1 MSGRVEPHAETAF
14 RWAKEAAERQY
25 HTEIDKDRPSDPK
38 VKAIEAE
45 TSADGPI
52 GDIGGANADFRK
64 AVVGHPLAPLKEP
77 STLGVD
83 SAYNTF

>member
-25 HTEIDKDRPSDPK
+25 PTEIDKDRPSDPK

-52 GDIGGANADFRK
+52 GDIGGGLSRYLMK
-64 AVVGHPLAPLKEP
+64 PL
-77 STLGVD
+77 SF
-83 SAYNTF
+83 SQR